1 MSTPSFG
8 EVKGAGPLCF
18 SGRQAPAPQVGA
30 KAAVGMAQ
38 AWERFWNLQGP
49 RGQENPSGA
58 DPVFFSLILV
68 TPG

>member
-49 RGQENPSGA
+49 
-58 DPVFFSLILV
+58 
-68 TPG
+68 